1 MEPAAEQAYAGA
13 LQAQSGT
20 VIPGNRRAASADQT
34 ANNRDE
40 ALRHWG
46 IQPGT
51 REHTWAQSPLGASPI
66 GAETSPS
73 W

>member
-51 REHTWAQSPLGASPI
+51 REHT
-66 GAETSPS
+66 
-73 W
+73 